1 MINKFRIKTKDEGFY
16 NITSF
21 VRQSVL
27 ESGVKEGIAVIFTPH
42 NDAGIL
48 ISDLDE
54 NILNSEELAL
64 INCAVLKGWG
74 NDSTGEA
81 HIKSMLAGVSQTV
94 IVSESEPVLGKNQG
108 VVFGEFNP
116 GEERTFYVKVVKG

>member
-1 MINKFRIKTKDEGFY
+1 MKKQYRIKTKSEGFY

-21 VRQSVL
+21 VRQTVL

-54 NILNSEELAL
+54 DILQSEELAL
-64 INCAVLKGWG
+64 IKGADFKGWG
-74 NDSTGEA
+74 NDSMEEA
-81 HIKSMLAGVSQTV
+81 HIKSMLAGVSKTV